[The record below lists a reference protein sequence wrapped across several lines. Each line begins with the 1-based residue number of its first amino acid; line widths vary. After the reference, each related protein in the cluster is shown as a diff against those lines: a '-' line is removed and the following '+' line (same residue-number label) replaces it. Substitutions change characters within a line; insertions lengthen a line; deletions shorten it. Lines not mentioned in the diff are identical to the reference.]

1 MSLWNRVA
9 SQFGKPSGLLGH
21 LAGFIMSRRQSN
33 VERNAHAIE
42 LLELKLSDN
51 FLEIGFGPGVVIE
64 KVAGLI
70 TVGKIFGID
79 HSELMVKT
87 ATRRNLKAIKDGRV
101 KLVCAS
107 ISDKPRFG
115 TVLDKVLDVNSFQ
128 FWENQVESLKSLR
141 EQMSKKAVL
150 VIVHQPRQPGATR
163 RETELCGK
171 DFSEKMKMA
180 GFEIKR
186 IEIQEAKPVPVV
198 NIIGVNGQP

>member
-42 LLELKLSDN
+42 LLELKPSDN

-64 KVAGLI
+64 KVAELI
-70 TVGKIFGID
+70 TVGKILGID
-79 HSELMVKT
+79 HSELMVET
-87 ATRRNLKAIKDGRV
+87 ATRRNLKAVKDGRV
-101 KLVCAS
+101 KLVCGS
-107 ISDKPRFG
+107 ISDKPQFG

-141 EQMSKKAVL
+141 EQMSK
-150 VIVHQPRQPGATR
+150 
-163 RETELCGK
+163 
-171 DFSEKMKMA
+171 
-180 GFEIKR
+180 
-186 IEIQEAKPVPVV
+186 EAKPVPVV
-198 NIIGVNGQP
+198 NIIGINGRP

>member
-1 MSLWNRVA
+1 MSLWSHIS
-9 SQFGKPSGLLGH
+9 SQFGRPSGLLGH

-33 VERNAHAIE
+33 VQRNAHAIDE
-42 LLELKLSDN
+42 
-51 FLEIGFGPGVVIE
+51 
-64 KVAGLI
+64 
-70 TVGKIFGID
+70 
-79 HSELMVKT
+79 T
-87 ATRRNLKAIKDGRV
+87 A
-101 KLVCAS
+101 
-107 ISDKPRFG
+107 
-115 TVLDKVLDVNSFQ
+115 LDKVLDVNSFQ

-186 IEIQEAKPVPVV
+186 IGIQEAKPVPVV